1 MTSLD
6 HARLAEQ
13 LLTAVLGAGAA
24 IMRHRRAG
32 VAVQH
37 KDDLSPVTV
46 ADQEA
51 EEIVLEALA
60 KAAPGVPVVAE
71 EAISRGETAAPAD
84 AFFLVDPLDGTRDFI
99 RGGTDFTVN
108 IGLVADGVPR
118 FGMIYA
124 PALNQLS
131 MTLGSNRAVEV
142 DIAPDARPAGLADLR
157 LTDIRTR
164 EPDLTRLVAVGSR
177 SHSTAEDARFKADP
191 RIVDYRSIGSSLKF
205 GLVARG
211 EADIYP
217 RFGPTCEWDIAAG
230 HAIVLAAGGEVTK
243 VDGTALSY
251 GKVAERYLNPHFIAW
266 GRSSLMPLFVARPGL

>member
-1 MTSLD
+1 
-6 HARLAEQ
+6 
-13 LLTAVLGAGAA
+13 
-24 IMRHRRAG
+24 MRHRRAG

-37 KDDLSPVTV
+37 KDDLSPVTA

-51 EEIVLEALA
+51 EQILLNALA
-60 KAAPGVPVVAE
+60 KAAPGVPVIAE
-71 EAISRGETAAPAD
+71 EATSRGETAARAD

-131 MTLGSNRAVEV
+131 MTLSSNRAVEADV
-142 DIAPDARPAGLADLR
+142 VPDAKPSNLSDLK
-157 LTDIRTR
+157 LIDIRTR
-164 EPDLTRLVAVGSR
+164 EPDVAHLVAVGSR

-243 VDGTALSY
+243 VDGTVLRY
-251 GKVAERYLNPHFIAW
+251 GKADERYLNPHFIAW
-266 GRSSLMPLFVARPGL
+266 GRRSLMPLFVANQGV